1 MKHSSL
7 CYIFR
12 YPTVDTKGVFLPLE
26 EQECLFLH
34 RNKKKEDPNAG
45 KWTGVGGK
53 FLEGES
59 PEDCL
64 LREVKEETGLVLSQY
79 RYVALVKF
87 SSDQWETEYMHLF
100 TAQSFTGEV
109 VDCQEGTLAWKP
121 FGDIFHLPRWQGDDV
136 FLKLLAKKKSFFILE
151 LDYQGERLHSAVLDG
166 EVVET
171 GEVVE

>member
-12 YPTVDTKGVFLPLE
+12 NPTVEGERQSVSMDQ
-26 EQECLFLH
+26 QECLFLY
-34 RNKKKEDPNAG
+34 RNKKKDDPNAG
-45 KWTGVGGK
+45 KWTGVGGM

-59 PEDCL
+59 PEECL
-64 LREVKEETGLVLSQY
+64 LREVTEETGLTLRQY

-121 FGDIFHLPRWQGDDV
+121 FGEIFHLPRWQGDDV
-136 FLKLLAKKKSFFILE
+136 FLKLLPKKRGFFVLE
-151 LDYQGERLHSAVLDG
+151 LEYQGETLQSALLDG
-166 EVVET
+166 KSLQ
-171 GEVVE
+171 